1 MAFIRS
7 IKSDFFSSSSIT
19 RLSPLARLFYI
30 ATWLEADR
38 DGRFKWNTDTLK
50 NRYFPTEIDGQADI
64 ETLGEELKAEGLIEL
79 YEVAGRKYAW
89 IPTFRDHQVIN
100 NRERE
105 SVLPPPQKE
114 RNGKERKGKERKER
128 ESRVD
133 TPLSRVDGFS
143 ELWEKFK
150 KHRKALKAPMTEH
163 AEELAI
169 KTLETLM
176 GEGNDPKAV
185 MERSILNG
193 WKGLFELNEKPGDAG
208 ISPEQAAIESEER
221 RHGLKRDG

>member
-7 IKSDFFSSSSIT
+7 IKSDFFSSGNIT
-19 RLSPLARLFYI
+19 RLTPWARLFYI

-38 DGRFKWNTDTLK
+38 EGRFKWDHQTLK
-50 NRYFPTEIDGQADI
+50 NRYFPADDDVWI
-64 ETLGEELKAEGLIEL
+64 KPLGEELEKAGLVKF
-79 YEVAGRKYAW
+79 YESDGNQYAW
-89 IPTFRDHQVIN
+89 IPTFKTHQVIN
-100 NRERE
+100 NRERP
-105 SVLPPPQKE
+105 SVLPSPQKE

-133 TPLSRVDGFS
+133 TPLSRVDGFQES
-143 ELWEKFK
+143 WEKFK
-150 KHRKALKAPMTEH
+150 KHRKAMKATMTEH

-176 GEGNDPKAV
+176 DEGNDPKAV

-221 RHGLKRDG
+221 RRGKREDG

>member
-1 MAFIRS
+1 M
-7 IKSDFFSSSSIT
+7 SDLGFE
-19 RLSPLARLFYI
+19 LSKTGLVKFY
-30 ATWLEADR
+30 EF
-38 DGRFKWNTDTLK
+38 DG
-50 NRYFPTEIDGQADI
+50 EQ
-64 ETLGEELKAEGLIEL
+64 
-79 YEVAGRKYAW
+79 YAW
-89 IPTFRDHQVIN
+89 IPTFKTHQVIN

-105 SVLPPPQKE
+105 SVLPSPQKE
-114 RNGKERKGKERKER
+114 RKGMERKGMERKER
-128 ESRVD
+128 KSGVE
-133 TPLSRVDGFS
+133 TPLSRVDGFQ

>member
-1 MAFIRS
+1 MGRIMVS
-7 IKSDFFSSSSIT
+7 VKSAQSKPSSS
-19 RLSPLARLFYI
+19 LQNLL
-30 ATWLEADR
+30 
-38 DGRFKWNTDTLK
+38 GLK
-50 NRYFPTEIDGQADI
+50 FIFD
-64 ETLGEELKAEGLIEL
+64 
-79 YEVAGRKYAW
+79 
-89 IPTFRDHQVIN
+89 
-100 NRERE
+100 
-105 SVLPPPQKE
+105 
-114 RNGKERKGKERKER
+114 
-128 ESRVD
+128 
-133 TPLSRVDGFS
+133 

>member
-1 MAFIRS
+1 M
-7 IKSDFFSSSSIT
+7 
-19 RLSPLARLFYI
+19 
-30 ATWLEADR
+30 
-38 DGRFKWNTDTLK
+38 K
-50 NRYFPTEIDGQADI
+50 NRYFPADDDVWI
-64 ETLGEELKAEGLIEL
+64 QPLGEELEKEGLVEL
-79 YEVAGRKYAW
+79 YEVDGKKYAW

-105 SVLPPPQKE
+105 SVLPSPQKE
-114 RNGKERKGKERKER
+114 RKGMERKGKERKER
-128 ESRVD
+128 KSGVD
-133 TPLSRVDGFS
+133 TRLSRVDGFQ

-193 WKGLFELNEKPGDAG
+193 WKGLFKLTEHESDDALIRDEIQNE
-208 ISPEQAAIESEER
+208 E
-221 RHGLKRDG
+221 